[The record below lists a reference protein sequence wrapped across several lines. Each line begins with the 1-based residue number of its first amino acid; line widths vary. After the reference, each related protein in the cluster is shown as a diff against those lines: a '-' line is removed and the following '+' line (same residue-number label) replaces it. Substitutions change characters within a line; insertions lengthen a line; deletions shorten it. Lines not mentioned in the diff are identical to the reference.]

1 MGLFS
6 GPFWVIYDKAGGSF
20 VKQVTPGRFSLRQG
34 RSEQSATSGLVMG
47 SVDTGSGKDR
57 RWVSDFN
64 HGNRGSLC
72 GQQSPG
78 GREMAKGCGSRCWSR
93 PWKNFPGPISA
104 ACPAIRRCWWRYA
117 RSWRGRCHLAR
128 MAHPVSACE
137 IRLGKI
143 RLRKKPHLS
152 NSDPAN
158 PTAQAS
164 FAGDLQPRLLA
175 TLDPAQLGLLTRDVV
190 ARHRHNALPLVIWI

>member
-1 MGLFS
+1 MSPREPNDGSVFWAI
-6 GPFWVIYDKAGGSF
+6 WVIYDKAEGSF

-34 RSEQSATSGLVMG
+34 RSEPVGDFGVG
-47 SVDTGSGKDR
+47 NGVGDTGSGKDR
-57 RWVSDFN
+57 RWVSNFN

-117 RSWRGRCHLAR
+117 RNWRGRCHLAH

-143 RLRKKPHLS
+143 RLGKKPHLS
-152 NSDPAN
+152 NRIRQIRARRLHSPAICSRGCL
-158 PTAQAS
+158 PRSIPRSLAS
-164 FAGDLQPRLLA
+164 SRAM
-175 TLDPAQLGLLTRDVV
+175 
-190 ARHRHNALPLVIWI
+190 